1 MELWTAVGSRFSA
14 HSLVRGVA
22 FARLSTIYAD
32 TRCRFLVG
40 CGAAITGFRRHASA
54 RPWRI
59 ADRDFFCCGC
69 RSAVFLQPVADQV
82 ALLGGGT
89 ARWLALVTVL
99 SLWSSRQR
107 LSGDRA
113 LVRDSPLGWADLEWW
128 PHRARRQYLCGPD
141 HGNHCARFVDRLE
154 PTSRK

>member
-32 TRCRFLVG
+32 ARHRFLVG

-54 RPWRI
+54 QPWRI
-59 ADRDFFCCGC
+59 ANRDFLCRGR
-69 RSAVFLQPVADQV
+69 RSAVLLEPVADQV

-89 ARWLALVTVL
+89 ACRLGLVSVL
-99 SLWSSRQR
+99 PLRSTRQR
-107 LSGDRA
+107 
-113 LVRDSPLGWADLEWW
+113 P
-128 PHRARRQYLCGPD
+128 
-141 HGNHCARFVDRLE
+141 
-154 PTSRK
+154 